1 MHWHGGNDQVADV
14 VKELDAEVDVADMV
28 QISAANSCVGCKNG
42 TEQPFPFS
50 MAFQPIVDVNACR
63 VYAYEAL
70 VRGTNGESAYSILSQ
85 VTPENRYAFDQGCR
99 VKAITLAAELGL
111 EGTGARL
118 SINFMPGAIYSPAAC
133 IQLTLKTAREVGF
146 PLNRLIFELT
156 EGEEVTDPAHLLTIF
171 REYHKHGFRM
181 ALDDFG
187 AGYCGLNLLANVA
200 PDVIKM
206 DMELT
211 RNLHQRSAAFT
222 IVKTMVQLARNLN
235 ADLVAEGVETVEEY
249 DALRSAGVSLMQGY
263 LLARPQFE
271 VLPDFTLPRPMPFTA
286 DARADALLSLH

>member
-1 MHWHGGNDQVADV
+1 
-14 VKELDAEVDVADMV
+14 
-28 QISAANSCVGCKNG
+28 
-42 TEQPFPFS
+42 
-50 MAFQPIVDVNACR
+50 MAFQPIVDVEAYR

-70 VRGTNGESAYSILSQ
+70 VRGTEGQSAYSILSQ

-111 EGTGARL
+111 EATGARL

-146 PLNRLIFELT
+146 PLNKLIFELT
-156 EGEEVTDPAHLLTIF
+156 EGEEVNDPAHLLNIF
-171 REYHKHGFRM
+171 REYHKHGFSM

-187 AGYCGLNLLANVA
+187 AGYCGLNLLANVP

-206 DMELT
+206 DMDLT
-211 RNLHQRSAAFT
+211 RNLHQRPAALT
-222 IVKTMVQLARNLN
+222 IVKAMVQLARSLN

-249 DALRSAGVSLMQGY
+249 EALRSAGITLMQGY
-263 LLARPQFE
+263 LLAKPQFE
-271 VLPDFTLPRPMPFTA
+271 ALPSFSLPEPVPFA
-286 DARADALLSLH
+286 AEPQAGAFLSLQ